1 MFEST
6 TKILN
11 QAYNIHVGVGLHSSP
26 GTKLVNFISNFPE
39 RIVPRHVYVH
49 VAYAF
54 CCSVYFS

>member
-11 QAYNIHVGVGLHSSP
+11 QAYNIGVDSSP

-39 RIVPRHVYVH
+39 RIVPRHVYVGL
-49 VAYAF
+49 AYAF